1 MSETTTVDAEE
12 CVFDP
17 QCEECTFSADH
28 PFHRLTTPEGQA
40 DPYPTYREL
49 LRRPILM
56 AALGD
61 TRYAVVSRYAD
72 CVAVL
77 GHPQVSSDNRKTS
90 GFTDLLTSGTVP
102 QERVA
107 MVQRR
112 SFLHLDPPDHTR
124 LRRLV
129 GKAFTPRRVGELRE
143 QVQRLVDAAID
154 GAADR
159 GAMDVVA
166 DLAFPLPVRVICGLL
181 GVPAEDHLRLEDW
194 ARPQLCCNFQA
205 QADGRGCQVQEDLEA
220 YFERQV
226 AEKRRHPGDDLLSE
240 LIAVRDKGD
249 KLTDDELIAT
259 ARLLFVGGHETT
271 VALIANGMLA
281 LLRSPDQL
289 ALLRID
295 PGLVAGGVEETVR
308 YDPPFQLVGRTP
320 VQDIDVNGTTIS
332 RDTSVVVLLAAANRD
347 PAQFVDPD
355 KFDITRHPN
364 RHLGFGSGVH
374 ACLGGPLAKMQG
386 EVALGTLVRRLVDPQ
401 LVTDQPPYHDNAVHA
416 LKALPISFRSVL
428 PA

>member
-1 MSETTTVDAEE
+1 MVERAATE
-12 CVFDP
+12 
-17 QCEECTFSADH
+17 CEEFTLPDDH
-28 PFHRLTTPEGQA
+28 PLRRLATLGGQA

-56 AALGD
+56 AAFGD
-61 TRYAVVSRYAD
+61 TRYAVVTRYAD
-72 CVAVL
+72 CMAVL
-77 GHPQVSSDNRKTS
+77 GHPQVSSDNRKS
-90 GFTDLLTSGTVP
+90 IGIAELLTSGTLP

-129 GKAFTPRRVGELRE
+129 GKAFTPRRIAELRG

-154 GAADR
+154 AVARR
-159 GAMDVVA
+159 GTMDLVG

-181 GVPAEDHLRLEDW
+181 GVPAEDHLRLEGW

-205 QADGRGCQVQEDLEA
+205 QADGGGCQVQEDLEV

-240 LIAVRDKGD
+240 LIAVRDQGD
-249 KLTDDELIAT
+249 RLTDDELIAT

-271 VALIANGMLA
+271 VALIANGVLW
-281 LLRSPDQL
+281 LLRNPDQL
-289 ALLRID
+289 ATLRSD
-295 PGLVAGGVEETVR
+295 PSLVASAVEETVR

-320 VQDIDVNGTTIS
+320 LQDIDVNGAVIP
-332 RDTSVVVLLAAANRD
+332 RDTSMVLLLAAANRD
-347 PAQFVDPD
+347 PAQFPDPD
-355 KFDITRHPN
+355 RFDITRAPN
-364 RHLGFGSGVH
+364 HHLGFGSGVH
-374 ACLGGPLAKMQG
+374 ACLGGPLARMQG
-386 EVALGTLVRRLVDPQ
+386 EIALGTLVRRLVDPR
-401 LVTDQPPYHDNAVHA
+401 LITDSPPYHDNAFHA
-416 LKALPISFRSVL
+416 LKALPIGFRSVR